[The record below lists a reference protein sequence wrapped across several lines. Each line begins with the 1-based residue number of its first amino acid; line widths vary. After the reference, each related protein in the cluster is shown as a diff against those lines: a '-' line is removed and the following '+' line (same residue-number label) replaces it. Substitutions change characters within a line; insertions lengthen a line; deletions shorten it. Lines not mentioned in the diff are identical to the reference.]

1 VIAMRPFVLML
12 CLVFWALPA
21 GAWEDSDL
29 GVRVPDPPG
38 WEIREAPNPRV
49 LVRFHGPPGPGPRPS
64 LWVHARETQ
73 TELDRSLALEVV
85 RALAARLEGFKLLGS
100 RTTQVQGLPA
110 HRLGYR
116 AGLAGHEFQATQV
129 FWVRDGR
136 LYVVTLTGPQDRYS
150 SLLPVLD
157 RTLEEMEFFEPAQ
170 AAGQS

>member
-1 VIAMRPFVLML
+1 MIGMRRLLLML
-12 CLVFWALPA
+12 CLVFGALPA
-21 GAWEDSDL
+21 GAWENADL

-38 WEIREAPNPRV
+38 WEVREDPNPRV
-49 LVRFHGPPGPGPRPS
+49 LVRYHAPPGPGPRPS

-73 TELDRSLALEVV
+73 AELDRSLALEVV

-136 LYVVTLTGPQDRYS
+136 LYVVTLTGPLDRYS

-157 RTLEEMEFFEPAQ
+157 RTLEEIEFFEPAP
-170 AAGQS
+170 AAGQG